1 MLKFIYIVLWKL
13 GKEET
18 LTQKSPFFII
28 NGEMS
33 AFVVLLCGTGLQAF
47 YGHLVINQNV
57 SGNAS

>member
-1 MLKFIYIVLWKL
+1 MLTLIYTVMWKL
-13 GKEET
+13 GKDKT
-18 LTQKSPFFII
+18 LTQKSPFII
-28 NGEMS
+28 DGKVS